1 MDESRNFNKT
11 FTGRLV
17 RRFTRDQLDTEK
29 LKLQNLKGSPSPS
42 PVRTQES
49 KTVSTANF
57 TESTDANQTNHR
69 TSDNFN
75 QESVALQS
83 KFATAK
89 AQNMTK
95 WASGEPSV
103 TQRLPDSGSLNLVK
117 ILKEQSESEIE
128 KLQTTDCSNSSTTM
142 PALDKKRHVIESME
156 NIFQ

>member
-57 TESTDANQTNHR
+57 TESTDANQTHHR

-75 QESVALQS
+75 QESVAL
-83 KFATAK
+83 
-89 AQNMTK
+89 
-95 WASGEPSV
+95 
-103 TQRLPDSGSLNLVK
+103 
-117 ILKEQSESEIE
+117 
-128 KLQTTDCSNSSTTM
+128 
-142 PALDKKRHVIESME
+142 
-156 NIFQ
+156 